1 MASALSMRTFVPVR
15 TCRPVARPSLRTR
28 RVVAMAAPSVSAA
41 APSCRIH
48 LDPQAYLPYVTLRS

>member
-15 TCRPVARPSLRTR
+15 TCRPVARPSLRAR

-41 APSCRIH
+41 ALFCHIL
-48 LDPQAYLPYVTLRS
+48 LDPRAQLPLVTLSS